1 MKKLFSIFL
10 LSVAAGLFSSCEDVV
25 QIKLDQGSRLYVLD
39 AFLTDGP
46 FNTVKITSND
56 SYFSDG
62 PAPFVSGA
70 QVAVKDLTSGTT
82 YNFSYSGNGNYVY
95 STDPDNCIGIIDH
108 RYELQVTIDNTT
120 YTSQSVLKRT
130 AGIDSI
136 EVQSFDQAGGF
147 GPPPKVPY
155 FFCNLWA
162 KDKTDANTD
171 YYWIKT
177 IRNDTLLFG
186 PSDINIS
193 IDGTNGPVN
202 IPGLDSTAFT
212 PPITFLGFTRFY
224 KGATCE
230 VQIHSISKE
239 TYAFFVQAQ
248 AQINN
253 GGLFATTPE
262 NVRTNIITP
271 SDAST
276 KAIGWF
282 NMAAVAKAKVAIP

>member
-1 MKKLFSIFL
+1 MKKFITSSLIL
-10 LSVAAGLFSSCEDVV
+10 AALMLFSSCEDVV
-25 QIKLDQGSRLYVLD
+25 QIKLDEGSKIYVID
-39 AFLTDGP
+39 AFLTDGT
-46 FNTVKITSND
+46 FNNVHITTND

-62 PAPFVSGA
+62 PAPFVAGA
-70 QVAVKDLTSGTT
+70 QVALKDLTAGTT
-82 YNFSYSGNGNYVY
+82 FSFSYSGNGNYFY
-95 STDPDNCIGIIDH
+95 ATNDNSVIGIVDH
-108 RYELQVTIDNTT
+108 RYELNVTIDNTT
-120 YTSQSVLKRT
+120 YTSFSVMKRR

-136 EVQSFDQAGGF
+136 EVQSLEDAGGF
-147 GPPPKVPY
+147 GPPPTVPY
-155 FFCNLWA
+155 FFCNLYA

-177 IRNDTLLFG
+177 IRNDTLIFG

-202 IPGLDSTAFT
+202 ISGLDSTAFT

-239 TYAFFVQAQ
+239 AYFFFVQAQ
-248 AQINN
+248 AQISN

-262 NVRTNIITP
+262 NVKTNIITP
-271 SDAST
+271 AGAPS

-282 NMAAVAKAKVAIP
+282 NMAAVAKAKVVIP